1 MKDLIL
7 ITSTFCRMNFSMQD
21 YLAAIIHITTPS
33 SFWYIIFYIFMC
45 IVMCSLIDHLQKN
58 MAAKYP
64 GGPPPPYQGAPPP
77 YHYPMAGV
85 STVHVPI
92 THKLHTMVL
101 WEIYS
106 CRTQFKIN
114 DLIFWKKVTL
124 SMHGNGK
131 EIGNKHVIL
140 MITVVFLEYL

>member
-1 MKDLIL
+1 MLARIMIQKFYNLIYTFHLNLSLISLFISHEQFINNSVKIELNERSNFDYKYILQNEFFNARLPSCNNSHYNPQLIL
-7 ITSTFCRMNFSMQD
+7 IYHFL
-21 YLAAIIHITTPS
+21 Y
-33 SFWYIIFYIFMC
+33 MC
-45 IVMCSLIDHLQKN
+45 IVLYNMCSLIDHLQKN

-101 WEIYS
+101 
-106 CRTQFKIN
+106 
-114 DLIFWKKVTL
+114 
-124 SMHGNGK
+124 
-131 EIGNKHVIL
+131 
-140 MITVVFLEYL
+140 